1 MLRTGWLILRSEH
14 NEDFSFFEKFPKLIG
29 TPAAGL
35 ASATRSELPCEGC
48 IQPGSVLIAIPTDMN
63 TTLKKYIRQL
73 LPRSIGPRRI
83 LGGPLRGQSLVTSW
97 HDYPAAILGRTEG
110 PLLEWFANNV
120 RPRETWLDVGAHY
133 GYTAV
138 ALARLVG
145 PEGRVFA
152 FEPMTS
158 TAGCIAR
165 TRSINGLSQLT
176 IVPVAL
182 GDCDNV
188 ATRELPEV
196 RGMIDSTI
204 IGSGRGEAFF
214 VANFDWL
221 WPRISQSGCGEAP
234 KVDGIKIDV
243 QGMEIETL
251 KGMFETLRR
260 YRPKLVV
267 ELHKGVSRQEFFGL
281 IDSAGYSRQGIPV
294 ENTADATEY
303 FDDRSYAF
311 SPA

>member
-1 MLRTGWLILRSEH
+1 
-14 NEDFSFFEKFPKLIG
+14 
-29 TPAAGL
+29 
-35 ASATRSELPCEGC
+35 
-48 IQPGSVLIAIPTDMN
+48 MN
-63 TTLKKYIRQL
+63 RAVKNSIRRL

-97 HDYPAAILGRTEG
+97 HDYPAAILGRTER
-110 PLLEWFANNV
+110 PLLEWFAGNV
-120 RPRETWLDVGAHY
+120 RRGETWLDVGAHY
-133 GYTAV
+133 GYTAI

-165 TRSINGLSQLT
+165 SRSINDLSQLT

-182 GDCDNV
+182 GYCESI

-196 RGMIDSTI
+196 RGMIDSTRA
-204 IGSGRGEAFF
+204 GSGRGEPFF

-221 WPRISQSGCGEAP
+221 WPRISQAGPAGAA
-234 KVDGIKIDV
+234 KVDGVKIDV
-243 QGMEIETL
+243 QGMEIETV
-251 KGMFETLRR
+251 KGMFATLQR

-267 ELHKGVSRQEFFGL
+267 ELHKGVSRQELFSL
-281 IDSAGYSRQGIPV
+281 LDAAGYSRHGSPLEGV
-294 ENTADATEY
+294 ADQQEY
-303 FDDRSYAF
+303 SDDHSYAF